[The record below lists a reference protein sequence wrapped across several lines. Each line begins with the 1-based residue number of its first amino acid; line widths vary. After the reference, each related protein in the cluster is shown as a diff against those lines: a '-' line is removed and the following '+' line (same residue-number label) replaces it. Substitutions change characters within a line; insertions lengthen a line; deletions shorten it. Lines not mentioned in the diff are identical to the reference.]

1 MFNVS
6 CIHPPKNA
14 TRVNSSIELAQV
26 MKSLESIDDF
36 SYIGLVFLLFPM
48 QNGDGYAFFSSTI
61 FAANA
66 CFLIE
71 KCRLCMSFDACESSN
86 LIHSVP
92 FPRLGISGALLVVM
106 SYLVDYKLFR

>member
-61 FAANA
+61 FAANV

-71 KCRLCMSFDACESSN
+71 KCLFFNCHNCHCHALRHFSFFTLSHFY
-86 LIHSVP
+86 IFH
-92 FPRLGISGALLVVM
+92 
-106 SYLVDYKLFR
+106 Y

>member
-1 MFNVS
+1 MFHVS
-6 CIHPPKNA
+6 CIHTPKNA

-36 SYIGLVFLLFPM
+36 SYIGLTFLLFPW

-71 KCRLCMSFDACESSN
+71 KCCFCMVF
-86 LIHSVP
+86 VP
-92 FPRLGISGALLVVM
+92 FRAEN
-106 SYLVDYKLFR
+106 

>member
-6 CIHPPKNA
+6 CIHTPKTF
-14 TRVNSSIELAQV
+14 TRVKSSIELGQV

-36 SYIGLVFLLFPM
+36 SYIGVVFLLFPW
-48 QNGDGYAFFSSTI
+48 QNGDGYAFFSSII

-71 KCRLCMSFDACESSN
+71 KCRFCMLFDG
-86 LIHSVP
+86 
-92 FPRLGISGALLVVM
+92 F
-106 SYLVDYKLFR
+106 

>member
-36 SYIGLVFLLFPM
+36 SYIGVTFLLFPW

-66 CFLIE
+66 CFLIK
-71 KCRLCMSFDACESSN
+71 KCRFCINFDG
-86 LIHSVP
+86 
-92 FPRLGISGALLVVM
+92 F
-106 SYLVDYKLFR
+106 

>member
-6 CIHPPKNA
+6 CIHTPKNA
-14 TRVNSSIELAQV
+14 TRVISSIELAQV
-26 MKSLESIDDF
+26 MKSLESFHDF
-36 SYIGLVFLLFPM
+36 SYIVTFLLFPW

-71 KCRLCMSFDACESSN
+71 NAVFAWILRA
-86 LIHSVP
+86 
-92 FPRLGISGALLVVM
+92 
-106 SYLVDYKLFR
+106 FRVEN